1 MSEDY
6 KTKKQQSWIAIC
18 VDELLEEITPHIR
31 VKSTDCNATWEWD
44 DVKKLETDVEDRLES
59 ILDDYHA
66 RP

>member
-6 KTKKQQSWIAIC
+6 KTKKQQSWIATC

-31 VKSTDCNATWEWD
+31 VKSKDENATWEWD
-44 DVKKLETDVEDRLES
+44 DVKKLESDVEDRLES

-66 RP
+66 QP

>member
-6 KTKKQQSWIAIC
+6 KTKKQLSWIAIC
-18 VDELLEEITPHIR
+18 VDELIAEISPHIA
-31 VKSTDCNATWEWD
+31 VKSKDENAYWVWD